1 MGTRIKTKADLF
13 KYLIFIP
20 TSEVRD
26 EINRIISKNR
36 DIEISCAKFKKLI
49 RPNEVAE
56 VLEFFG
62 IEEDAKTEQ
71 KQ

>member
-1 MGTRIKTKADLF
+1 MKSIKTKADLF

-26 EINRIISKNR
+26 EINRIISENR
-36 DIEISCAKFKKLI
+36 NIDISCAKFKKLI
-49 RPNEVAE
+49 RPNEVVE

-62 IEEDAKTEQ
+62 VEEETKT
-71 KQ
+71 KQN